1 MSGQTTIRYEAVVE
15 NNLRQLL
22 PVSGRQHLWS
32 ELPNDVL
39 PFLQPSRFCPS
50 DKFMRFAGREFVASS
65 DGAARMMAIL
75 EWINRN
81 VDYVSGVS
89 NAETTAERTFVDR
102 AGVCRDFA
110 HLGITFARA
119 LGIPARAVSAYAL
132 DLDPPISMPCSKY
145 F

>member
-1 MSGQTTIRYEAVVE
+1 
-15 NNLRQLL
+15 
-22 PVSGRQHLWS
+22 
-32 ELPNDVL
+32 
-39 PFLQPSRFCPS
+39 
-50 DKFMRFAGREFVASS
+50 
-65 DGAARMMAIL
+65 MAIL

-89 NAETTAERTFVDR
+89 SVETTAERTFVDR
-102 AGVCRDFA
+102 AGVCRNFA

-132 DLDPPISMPCSKY
+132 DLNPPDFHAVFEVYLEPLLADRSDAACSNRGDRSDRQRPGRIRHRVFDNPISNAK

>member
-1 MSGQTTIRYEAVVE
+1 MV
-15 NNLRQLL
+15 
-22 PVSGRQHLWS
+22 
-32 ELPNDVL
+32 
-39 PFLQPSRFCPS
+39 
-50 DKFMRFAGREFVASS
+50 
-65 DGAARMMAIL
+65 
-75 EWINRN
+75 NRN

-119 LGIPARAVSAYAL
+119 LGIPARAGVPMRSTSI
-132 DLDPPISMPCSKY
+132 PPISMPCSKY